1 MKKYAMNVTYEAT
14 SVERTIV
21 TAKTKE
27 EAIEKVKNGDVDD
40 VIDVFTDNNKIVN
53 IDIFSVR
60 EIDDD

>member
-1 MKKYAMNVTYEAT
+1 MDVAYEAT
-14 SVERTIV
+14 SIEKTIV

-27 EAIEKVKNGDVDD
+27 EANKKVRDGDVDD

-60 EIDDD
+60 EIGDTDEV